1 MLKVLEPDIA
11 FPPASVGALLPMAAK
26 NLCVTRGGRAILNN
40 AEFVVSGA
48 PVTTVVLG
56 PNGAGKSLLIRIL
69 AGLASADSGE
79 LTWGGRAPDRA
90 RMARIGFVFQRPIHL
105 RRSVIANIVYALSVT
120 GAGSTVGKDQQ
131 LARAHSALSRAGLE
145 HLAEVPARVL
155 SGGEQ
160 QRLAIARAF
169 ACQPELL
176 ILDEPTSSLDPA
188 STAHIEDMLRAIRA
202 AGTPVL
208 MVTHDIAQARRLGD
222 EIVFMHRGCILECA
236 PANRFFHQ
244 PQTKQAAAF
253 IKGEIVL

>member
-1 MLKVLEPDIA
+1 MLKVLEPDIVLR
-11 FPPASVGALLPMAAK
+11 PGKVGALLPMTAK

-40 AEFVVSGA
+40 AEFELSDA

-69 AGLASADSGE
+69 AGLVGADSGQ
-79 LTWGGRAPDRA
+79 LTWGGLAPDRA

-105 RRSVIANIVYALSVT
+105 RRSAIANILFALSVT
-120 GAGSTVGKDQQ
+120 GTGKDHQ
-131 LARAHSALSRAGLE
+131 LARAHSALSGAGLE
-145 HLAEVPARVL
+145 HLAQVPARVL

-222 EIVFMHRGCILECA
+222 EIVFMHRGCILERA
-236 PANRFFHQ
+236 SASRFFNQ

>member
-1 MLKVLEPDIA
+1 MLKVLEPNVSL
-11 FPPASVGALLPMAAK
+11 PPAKVGALLPMAAK
-26 NLCVTRGGRAILNN
+26 NLCVSRGGRAILNN
-40 AEFVVSGA
+40 VEFAVSDA

-56 PNGAGKSLLIRIL
+56 PNGAGKSVLIRIL
-69 AGLASADSGE
+69 AGLAGADSGE
-79 LTWGGRAPDRA
+79 LTWGGLVPDRA

-105 RRSVIANIVYALSVT
+105 RRSVIANIVYALGVT
-120 GAGSTVGKDQQ
+120 GTAAATGKDQQ
-131 LARAHSALSRAGLE
+131 LSRARSALARAGLE
-145 HLAEVPARVL
+145 HLAELPARVL

-169 ACQPELL
+169 ACEPELL

-188 STAHIEDMLRAIRA
+188 STAHIEDMLRSIRA

-222 EIVFMHRGCILECA
+222 EIVFMHRGCILERA
-236 PANRFFHQ
+236 PASRFFNQ

>member
-1 MLKVLEPDIA
+1 MLKVQGPVAGL
-11 FPPASVGALLPMAAK
+11 PPAKVGALLPIAAK
-26 NLCVTRGGRAILNN
+26 NLCVSRGGRAILNN
-40 AEFVVSGA
+40 VDFVVSDA

-69 AGLASADSGE
+69 AGLAGADSGE
-79 LTWGGRAPDRA
+79 LTWGGLAPNRA

-105 RRSVIANIVYALSVT
+105 RRSVLANIVYALGVSGVR
-120 GAGSTVGKDQQ
+120 KDSQ
-131 LARAHSALSRAGLE
+131 LTRARSALSAAGLE
-145 HLAEVPARVL
+145 HLADVPARVL

-188 STAHIEDMLRAIRA
+188 STAHIEDMLRTIRA

-222 EIVFMHRGCILECA
+222 EIVFMHRGCILERA
-236 PANRFFHQ
+236 HATRFFNQ
-244 PQTKQAAAF
+244 PQTKQATAF